1 MHLDEE
7 LWPPVVAA
15 AITASVAVTSV
26 GLAIARRARRAEPE
40 PVRPDEDLAL

>member
-15 AITASVAVTSV
+15 AITASVAATSV
-26 GLAIARRARRAEPE
+26 GLAIARRARGAEPE